1 MIARAHRPRGRT
13 VRARFQVRESPGV
26 TVTSTGDGA
35 GGGEGD
41 GRDGDR
47 RDGGGD
53 GDGWSG
59 DSRSGD
65 GRSGDSRSG
74 DSRSG
79 DGRSGDGRSGDGRDT
94 LFDAARRAAERA
106 LVEEGRGYLGG
117 HLELR
122 TPGGLRG
129 PRGARGPRSLHHA
142 VGRAAALAVTA
153 ALRGDDTGVT
163 VRAPRCPA

>member
-1 MIARAHRPRGRT
+1 MIARPHRPRGRT
-13 VRARFQVRESPGV
+13 VQARFQVRESPGV
-26 TVTSTGDGA
+26 TVASAGDGA
-35 GGGEGD
+35 GGRE
-41 GRDGDR
+41 
-47 RDGGGD
+47 
-53 GDGWSG
+53 
-59 DSRSGD
+59 GD
-65 GRSGDSRSG
+65 GRSGDGR
-74 DSRSG
+74 DG
-79 DGRSGDGRSGDGRDT
+79 DGRSGDGRSGGGRSGDGRSGGGRDT

-142 VGRAAALAVTA
+142 VDRAAALAVTA